1 MLLFERFERHRKDRI
16 ELPHLEMAE
25 EASGQVG
32 RKARTVVKGLP
43 PKSWRRSWM
52 IRSGFPFARNGSLCL
67 QDVLDDAF
75 ARSHHNAFEDLLEG
89 FLGLFSIGPRASTT
103 RFDPAKRRLVRR

>member
-1 MLLFERFERHRKDRI
+1 LS
-16 ELPHLEMAE
+16 HLETAE
-25 EASGQVG
+25 EASGQLG

-52 IRSGFPFARNGSLCL
+52 IRSGFPFARNGSLRL

-75 ARSHHNAFEDLLEG
+75 ARSHHNALEDFLEG
-89 FLGLFSIGPRASTT
+89 FLGLFSIGSRTSAS
-103 RFDPAKRRLVRR
+103 RFDPSKRRLVRR

>member
-1 MLLFERFERHRKDRI
+1 
-16 ELPHLEMAE
+16 LPYLEAVE
-25 EASGQVG
+25 EASGQVD

-67 QDVLDDAF
+67 EDVLDDAF
-75 ARSHHNAFEDLLEG
+75 ARSHHNAFEGLLEG
-89 FLGLFSIGPRASTT
+89 FLGFFSIGPRSST
-103 RFDPAKRRLVRR
+103 RLDPPKRRFARR